1 MKRCK
6 FSSRAS
12 KRIIMISL
20 KKDLRKVLNDPKY
33 KDMCVS
39 REFHVI
45 NRHMIIYS
53 QEKKGLRG

>member
-1 MKRCK
+1 
-6 FSSRAS
+6 
-12 KRIIMISL
+12 MISL